1 MIGHPGPSIGPE
13 SRISSGS
20 QHLKPDNGPPL
31 VAPGAACV
39 PGPNLAII
47 WPMTNDFIQAVDVDE
62 LPPGKMTCVDVGGQR
77 ILVANVDGVFY
88 AADDTCTHED
98 ASLSS
103 GSLKGE
109 LVKCPL
115 HGSRF
120 SLRTGEPVEDPAEE
134 ALRCYPVKV
143 EDGVVLVE
151 CQSHTD
157 R

>member
-1 MIGHPGPSIGPE
+1 
-13 SRISSGS
+13 
-20 QHLKPDNGPPL
+20 
-31 VAPGAACV
+31 
-39 PGPNLAII
+39 
-47 WPMTNDFIQAVDVDE
+47 
-62 LPPGKMTCVDVGGQR
+62 MTCVEVDRQR

-88 AADDTCTHED
+88 AADDTGTHED

-103 GSLKGE
+103 GSLNGD

-134 ALRCYPVKV
+134 SLRCYPVKV
-143 EDGVVLVE
+143 QDGVVLVE
-151 CQSHTD
+151 FQLSTD